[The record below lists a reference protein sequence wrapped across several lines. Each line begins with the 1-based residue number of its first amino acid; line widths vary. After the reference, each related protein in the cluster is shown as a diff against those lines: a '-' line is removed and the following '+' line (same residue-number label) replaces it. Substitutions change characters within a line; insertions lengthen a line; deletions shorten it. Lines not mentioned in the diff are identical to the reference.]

1 MGGNGFMDKEKLMF
15 FKELLLQQ
23 KKELLEQARK
33 TVSSLS
39 QEGEE
44 VPADPADRATLE
56 ADRNFLLRIRDRE
69 RKLLAKIDEA
79 LEKIENGTYGICELC
94 GNEIEEERL
103 RARPVASYCIE
114 CKRKLEALEKIQ
126 R

>member
-1 MGGNGFMDKEKLMF
+1 MDKEKLMF